1 MFRVPLHCQEL
12 VLQKHINVLLQDF
25 PYYVQDGISHD
36 NIWST
41 TPLTTEQL
49 IQVLFEY

>member
-1 MFRVPLHCQEL
+1 MFSFIVKNYLL
-12 VLQKHINVLLQDF
+12 DVLLQDF

-49 IQVLFEY
+49 TQVLCCHCL